1 VALDRTQRHTY
12 GAPIHYIDGGRAMGQ
27 GCTADPLGDLVEQN
41 EDLHRMVI
49 EQQVILATNCSHLAR
64 VRSVLSDTY
73 SCRTDIQV
81 GAR

>member
-1 VALDRTQRHTY
+1 
-12 GAPIHYIDGGRAMGQ
+12 MGQ

-49 EQQVILATNCSHLAR
+49 EQQVILATDCSHLAR

>member
-1 VALDRTQRHTY
+1 
-12 GAPIHYIDGGRAMGQ
+12 MGQ

-64 VRSVLSDTY
+64 VRSVLSDT
-73 SCRTDIQV
+73 
-81 GAR
+81 